1 MVAACAM
8 LLGILVFLLL
18 VVDSGVIMGLL
29 RGGRL
34 HGLWGAQG

>member
-1 MVAACAM
+1 M
-8 LLGILVFLLL
+8 LLGTLVFLLL

-29 RGGRL
+29 GGGRL